1 MRVIRARDCKTTRW
15 KNGGGSTT
23 EIAIEPANASL
34 EDFDWRISMAVVASD
49 GPFSSFPGI
58 DRTLTVIKGN
68 GLILTVG
75 DAMPVTLATG
85 TAPVS
90 FQGDRPTA
98 ARLTDGEIT
107 DLNVMTRSNRFR
119 HALLHVSTPVSCDFG
134 DNDTA
139 VVLSLD
145 GATRVVAGQDSVT
158 LDHGDTALIDRA
170 TTADFHIEPAANNC
184 YLIWLKAQQSP

>member
-1 MRVIRARDCKTTRW
+1 VRVIRARDCKTTQW

-49 GPFSSFPGI
+49 GPFSNFPGI

-68 GLILTVG
+68 SLILTVG

-119 HALLHVSTPVSCDFG
+119 HTLLRVSTSMSCEFG

-145 GATRVVAGQDSVT
+145 GATRVVAGQDRIT

-170 TTADFHIEPAANNC
+170 TTADFRIEPAANNC

>member
-1 MRVIRARDCKTTRW
+1 MQVIRARDCRTTRW

-58 DRTLTVIKGN
+58 DRTLTVIQGN

-85 TAPVS
+85 TAPSVS
-90 FQGDRPTA
+90 R
-98 ARLTDGEIT
+98 
-107 DLNVMTRSNRFR
+107 
-119 HALLHVSTPVSCDFG
+119 
-134 DNDTA
+134 
-139 VVLSLD
+139 
-145 GATRVVAGQDSVT
+145 
-158 LDHGDTALIDRA
+158 
-170 TTADFHIEPAANNC
+170 
-184 YLIWLKAQQSP
+184 